1 MKHLK
6 LATTVAVVIAT
17 SIWLMQPE
25 DPKRTNPFNGE
36 AQPLSTGI
44 LSPRMGLTLALER
57 RTPNGPPHVLLV
69 TELQGDQIL
78 AVDLTAVGLTTKTD
92 FFDVLTDVGIETLVD
107 VAQADA
113 DADDPFPVVQRSFS
127 DLLPAAGM
135 AARHVASGT
144 NFTEHQEETGS
155 ASVFNFP
162 KFGVA
167 TPPVTTVSTDADE
180 LLDYEVEICTRF
192 DRNIERIE
200 DFDAAQKGFFLC
212 GDFSNR
218 SVLTRLIDP
227 DNYDSGTG
235 FSDAKSGLDRF
246 PSGGLFVI
254 PLDWESFVKNERL
267 VTQINDE
274 IRQDARAGEMIL
286 SFRSL
291 VEKALADTQSTR
303 FLYDDKQWPLIEN
316 DMIARDQVLMSGTP
330 EGVIFVPPTLKQI
343 VRGVVLYIV
352 KGTFLTGQ
360 SGYGA
365 VIEGFLDEERASL
378 RFLQPGQLV
387 THNSSN
393 MGIIS
398 VVVQRA
404 KK

>member
-6 LATTVAVVIAT
+6 LATTATVVLAAG
-17 SIWLMQPE
+17 IWLMQPE
-25 DPKRTNPFNGE
+25 DPKRTNPFAGE
-36 AQPLSTGI
+36 AQQLSTGI
-44 LSPRMGLTLALER
+44 LSPREGLTFALEQ
-57 RTPNGPPHVLLV
+57 RTPESPLHVLLI
-69 TELQGDQIL
+69 TKLQGDQIS
-78 AVDLTAVGLTTKTD
+78 AVDLTAAGLTTKTD
-92 FFDVLTDVGIETLVD
+92 FFDVLKDVGIEKLVD
-107 VAQADA
+107 VAQANANDQ
-113 DADDPFPVVQRSFS
+113 FRVVQRNFS
-127 DLLPAAGM
+127 DLLPAAGK

-144 NFTEHQEETGS
+144 NFPEHQEETGS
-155 ASVFNFP
+155 EAVFNFP

-167 TPPVTTVSTDADE
+167 TPPVTTVSTDTDE

-192 DRNIERIE
+192 DRNIKRIE

-235 FSDAKSGLDRF
+235 FSDAKSGPNRF

-254 PLDWESFVKNERL
+254 PFDWEGFVKNERL

-274 IRQDARAGEMIL
+274 IRQDTRAGEMIL

-291 VEKALADTQSTR
+291 LEKALADTESTR
-303 FLYDDKQWPLIEN
+303 FLYDDKQWHLIEN
-316 DMIARDQVLMSGTP
+316 GMFARDQVLMSGTA
-330 EGVIFVPPTLKQI
+330 EGVIFMPPTAKQI
-343 VRGVVLYIV
+343 VRGAMLYIV

-360 SGYGA
+360 SPYDA
-365 VIEGFLDEERASL
+365 VIKSFLDEERTSL
-378 RFLQPGQLV
+378 RFLQPGHQV

-398 VVVQRA
+398 VLVQRTEN
-404 KK
+404 

>member
-6 LATTVAVVIAT
+6 LATTATVVLAAG
-17 SIWLMQPE
+17 IWLMQPE
-25 DPKRTNPFNGE
+25 DPERTNPFAGE

-44 LSPRMGLTLALER
+44 LSPREGLTFALEQ
-57 RTPNGPPHVLLV
+57 RTPESPLHVLLI
-69 TELQGDQIL
+69 TKLQGDQIS
-78 AVDLTAVGLTTKTD
+78 AVDLTAAGLTTKTD
-92 FFDVLTDVGIETLVD
+92 FFDVLKDVGIEKLVD
-107 VAQADA
+107 VAHANDQ
-113 DADDPFPVVQRSFS
+113 FRVVQRNFS
-127 DLLPAAGM
+127 DLLPAAGK

-144 NFTEHQEETGS
+144 NFPEHQEETGS
-155 ASVFNFP
+155 EAVFNFP

-167 TPPVTTVSTDADE
+167 TPPVTTVSTDTDE

-192 DRNIERIE
+192 DRNIKRIE

-235 FSDAKSGLDRF
+235 FSDAKSGPNRF

-254 PLDWESFVKNERL
+254 PFDWEGFVKNERL

-291 VEKALADTQSTR
+291 LEKALADTESTR
-303 FLYDDKQWPLIEN
+303 FLYDDKQWHLIEN
-316 DMIARDQVLMSGTP
+316 GMFARDQVLMSGTA
-330 EGVIFVPPTLKQI
+330 EGVIFMPPTAKQI
-343 VRGVVLYIV
+343 VRGAMLYIV

-360 SGYGA
+360 SPYDA
-365 VIEGFLDEERASL
+365 VIKSFLDEERTSL
-378 RFLQPGQLV
+378 RFLQPGHLV

-398 VVVQRA
+398 VLVQRTEN
-404 KK
+404 

>member
-6 LATTVAVVIAT
+6 LATTVVVVLAAG
-17 SIWLMQPE
+17 IWLMQPE
-25 DPKRTNPFNGE
+25 DPERKNPFGGE
-36 AQPLSTGI
+36 AQALSTGI
-44 LSPRMGLTLALER
+44 LSPREGLTLALER
-57 RTPNGPPHVLLV
+57 RTPEAPPHVLLV
-69 TELQGDQIL
+69 TKLQGDRIL

-107 VAQADA
+107 IAQVDA
-113 DADDPFPVVQRSFS
+113 NSLYPVVQRSFG
-127 DLLPAAGM
+127 DLLPAAGT
-135 AARHVASGT
+135 AVRHVASGT
-144 NFTEHQEETGS
+144 NFPEHQDETGS
-155 ASVFNFP
+155 ESVFNFP

-192 DRNIERIE
+192 DRDIERIE

-235 FSDAKSGLDRF
+235 FSDAKSGPERF
-246 PSGGLFVI
+246 PSGGLFVV

-291 VEKALADTQSTR
+291 VQKALADTQSTR
-303 FLYDDKQWPLIEN
+303 FLYDNKQWHLVDN
-316 DMIARDQVLMSGTP
+316 DMIARDQVLMSGTA
-330 EGVIFVPPTLKQI
+330 EGVIFNPPTMKQI
-343 VRGVVLYIV
+343 VRGAMLYILE
-352 KGTFLTGQ
+352 GTFLTGQ
-360 SGYGA
+360 SPYGA
-365 VIEGFLDEERASL
+365 VIEGFLNEERGSL
-378 RFLQPGQLV
+378 RFLQPGHLV

-393 MGIIS
+393 MGVIS

-404 KK
+404 EN

>member
-6 LATTVAVVIAT
+6 LATTAAVVIAAGF
-17 SIWLMQPE
+17 WLMQPE
-25 DPKRTNPFNGE
+25 DPERTNPFDGE

-44 LSPRMGLTLALER
+44 LSPQKGLTLALER
-57 RTPNGPPHVLLV
+57 ITPDGAPHVLLV
-69 TELQGDQIL
+69 TELQGDQIS
-78 AVDLTAVGLTTKTD
+78 AVDLTAAGLTTKTD
-92 FFDVLTDVGIETLVD
+92 FFDVLTDVGIETLVNI
-107 VAQADA
+107 AQADA
-113 DADDPFPVVQRSFS
+113 NDQFPVVQRSFG
-127 DLLPAAGM
+127 DLLPAAGT

-144 NFTEHQEETGS
+144 NFPEHQEETGS
-155 ASVFNFP
+155 ESVFNFP

-192 DRNIERIE
+192 DRDIERIE

-227 DNYDSGTG
+227 DNFDSGTG
-235 FSDAKSGLDRF
+235 FSDAKSGPERF
-246 PSGGLFVI
+246 PSGGLFVV

-267 VTQINDE
+267 VTQVNDE

-291 VEKALADTQSTR
+291 VEKALADTESTR
-303 FLYDDKQWPLIEN
+303 FLYDDKQFQLVEN
-316 DMIARDQVLMSGTP
+316 GMIARDQVLMSGTA
-330 EGVIFVPPTLKQI
+330 EGVIFMPPNMKQI
-343 VRGVVLYIV
+343 VRGAMLYIV

-360 SGYGA
+360 APYDA
-365 VIEGFLDEERASL
+365 VLENFLDEERASL
-378 RFLQPGQLV
+378 RFLQPGHLV

-393 MGIIS
+393 MGTIS

-404 KK
+404 EN

>member
-6 LATTVAVVIAT
+6 LAATAAVVLAAG
-17 SIWLMQPE
+17 IWLMQPE
-25 DPKRTNPFNGE
+25 DPERTNPFNGE

-44 LSPRMGLTLALER
+44 LSPREGLTLALEQP
-57 RTPNGPPHVLLV
+57 TPEGPAHVLLV
-69 TELQGDQIL
+69 TELQGDQIS
-78 AVDLTAVGLTTKTD
+78 AVDLTAAGLTTKTD
-92 FFDVLTDVGIETLVD
+92 FFEVLTDVGIETLVD
-107 VAQADA
+107 VAQGDA
-113 DADDPFPVVQRSFS
+113 NDKFPVVQRSFG
-127 DLLPAAGM
+127 DLLPAAGT

-144 NFTEHQEETGS
+144 NFREHQEETGS
-155 ASVFNFP
+155 GSVFNFP

-167 TPPVTTVSTDADE
+167 TPPVTTVSTAVDE

-218 SVLTRLIDP
+218 SVLTRLVDP

-235 FSDAKSGLDRF
+235 FSDAKSGPDRF

-254 PLDWESFVKNERL
+254 PLDWESFVKNQRL
-267 VTQINDE
+267 VTLINDE
-274 IRQDARAGEMIL
+274 MRQDARAGEMIL

-291 VEKALADTQSTR
+291 VEKALADTQSNR
-303 FLYDDKQWPLIEN
+303 FLYNDKQWQLLEN
-316 DMIARDQVLMSGTP
+316 AMIARDQVLMSGTP
-330 EGVIFVPPTLKQI
+330 EGVIFMPPNMKQI
-343 VRGVVLYIV
+343 VRGAMLYIV

-365 VIEGFLDEERASL
+365 VIEDFLDDERASL
-378 RFLQPGQLV
+378 RFLQPGHVV

-398 VVVQRA
+398 VVVERA
-404 KK
+404 EN

>member
-1 MKHLK
+1 MKYLK
-6 LATTVAVVIAT
+6 LATTAAVVLAAG
-17 SIWLMQPE
+17 IWLMQHE
-25 DPKRTNPFNGE
+25 DPERTNPFDGE

-44 LSPRMGLTLALER
+44 LSPREGLTLALER
-57 RTPNGPPHVLLV
+57 RTPDGPHVLLV
-69 TELQGDQIL
+69 TELQGDQIS
-78 AVDLTAVGLTTKTD
+78 AIDLTAAGLTTKTD

-107 VAQADA
+107 VAQAD
-113 DADDPFPVVQRSFS
+113 DQFPVVQRSFG
-127 DLLPAAGM
+127 DLLSAGGS

-144 NFTEHQEETGS
+144 NFPEHQEETGS
-155 ASVFNFP
+155 DSVFNFP

-192 DRNIERIE
+192 DRDIKSIE

-235 FSDAKSGLDRF
+235 FSDAKSGPERF
-246 PSGGLFVI
+246 PSGGLFVV

-274 IRQDARAGEMIL
+274 TRQDARAGEMIL

-291 VEKALADTQSTR
+291 VEKALGDTESTR
-303 FLYDDKQWPLIEN
+303 FLYDDKQWQLLEN
-316 DMIARDQVLMSGTP
+316 GMIARDQVLMSGTA
-330 EGVIFVPPTLKQI
+330 EGVIFMPPTMKQI
-343 VRGVVLYIV
+343 VRGAVLYIL

-360 SGYGA
+360 SPYSA
-365 VIEGFLDEERASL
+365 VIEGFLDEERATR
-378 RFLQPGQLV
+378 RFLQPGHLV

-398 VVVQRA
+398 VVVQRVEN
-404 KK
+404 

>member
-6 LATTVAVVIAT
+6 LATTAVVLLAAG
-17 SIWLMQPE
+17 IWLMQPE
-25 DPKRTNPFNGE
+25 DPERTNPFDGE

-44 LSPRMGLTLALER
+44 LSPRKGLTLALER
-57 RTPNGPPHVLLV
+57 RTPDGPHVLLV
-69 TELQGDQIL
+69 TELQGGQIS
-78 AVDLTAVGLTTKTD
+78 AVDLTAAGLTTKTD
-92 FFDVLTDVGIETLVD
+92 FFDVLTEVGIETLVD
-107 VAQADA
+107 VAQASDQ
-113 DADDPFPVVQRSFS
+113 FPVVQRSFG
-127 DLLPAAGM
+127 DLLPAAGT

-144 NFTEHQEETGS
+144 NFREHQEETG
-155 ASVFNFP
+155 AQSVFNFP

-192 DRNIERIE
+192 DRDIARIE

-227 DNYDSGTG
+227 DNFDSGTG
-235 FSDAKSGLDRF
+235 FSDAKSGPERF
-246 PSGGLFVI
+246 PSGGLFVV

-274 IRQDARAGEMIL
+274 VRQDARAGEMIL

-291 VEKALADTQSTR
+291 VEKALADTVSTR
-303 FLYDDKQWPLIEN
+303 FLYDAKQWHLVEN
-316 DMIARDQVLMSGTP
+316 GMIARDQVLMSGTA
-330 EGVIFVPPTLKQI
+330 EGVIFIPPTMKQI
-343 VRGVVLYIV
+343 VRGAMLYIL
-352 KGTFLTGQ
+352 KGSFLTGQ
-360 SGYGA
+360 SPYDA
-365 VIEGFLDEERASL
+365 VITAFLDEERASL
-378 RFLQPGQLV
+378 RFLQPGHLV

-398 VVVQRA
+398 VVVQGA
-404 KK
+404 EKFLH

>member
-1 MKHLK
+1 MKYLK
-6 LATTVAVVIAT
+6 LATTAAVVLAAG
-17 SIWLMQPE
+17 IWLMQHE
-25 DPKRTNPFNGE
+25 DPERTNPFDGE

-44 LSPRMGLTLALER
+44 LSPREGLTLALER
-57 RTPNGPPHVLLV
+57 RTPDGPHVLLV
-69 TELQGDQIL
+69 TELQGDQIS
-78 AVDLTAVGLTTKTD
+78 AIDLTAAGLTTKTD

-107 VAQADA
+107 VAQAD
-113 DADDPFPVVQRSFS
+113 DQFPVVQRSFG
-127 DLLPAAGM
+127 DLLSAGGS

-144 NFTEHQEETGS
+144 NFPEHQEETGS
-155 ASVFNFP
+155 DSVFNFP

-192 DRNIERIE
+192 DRDIKSIE

-235 FSDAKSGLDRF
+235 FSDAKSGPERF
-246 PSGGLFVI
+246 PSGGLFVV

-274 IRQDARAGEMIL
+274 TRQDARAGEMIL

-291 VEKALADTQSTR
+291 VEKALADTESTR
-303 FLYDDKQWPLIEN
+303 FLYDDKQWPLVEN
-316 DMIARDQVLMSGTP
+316 GMIARDQVMMSGTA
-330 EGVIFVPPTLKQI
+330 EGVIFMPPTIKQI
-343 VRGVVLYIV
+343 VRGAMLYIV

-360 SGYGA
+360 SPYGA
-365 VIEGFLDEERASL
+365 VIESFLDEERASL
-378 RFLQPGQLV
+378 RFLQPGHFV

-398 VVVQRA
+398 VVVQQA
-404 KK
+404 EK

>member
-1 MKHLK
+1 MKYLK
-6 LATTVAVVIAT
+6 LATTAAVVLAAG
-17 SIWLMQPE
+17 IWLMQHE
-25 DPKRTNPFNGE
+25 DPERTNPFDGE

-44 LSPRMGLTLALER
+44 LSPREGLTLALER
-57 RTPNGPPHVLLV
+57 RTPDGPHVLLV
-69 TELQGDQIL
+69 TELQGDQIS
-78 AVDLTAVGLTTKTD
+78 AIDLTAAGLTTKTD

-107 VAQADA
+107 VAQAD
-113 DADDPFPVVQRSFS
+113 DQFPVVQRSFG
-127 DLLPAAGM
+127 DLLSAGGS

-144 NFTEHQEETGS
+144 NFPEHQEETGS
-155 ASVFNFP
+155 DSVFNFP

-192 DRNIERIE
+192 DRDIKSIE

-235 FSDAKSGLDRF
+235 FSDAKSGPERF
-246 PSGGLFVI
+246 PSGGLFVV
-254 PLDWESFVKNERL
+254 PLDWESFVENERL

-274 IRQDARAGEMIL
+274 LRQDARAGEMIL

-291 VEKALADTQSTR
+291 VEKALADTESTR
-303 FLYDDKQWPLIEN
+303 FLYDDKQWPLVEN
-316 DMIARDQVLMSGTP
+316 GMIARDQVMMSGTA
-330 EGVIFVPPTLKQI
+330 EGVIFMPPTIKQI
-343 VRGVVLYIV
+343 VRGAMLYIV

-360 SGYGA
+360 SPYGA
-365 VIEGFLDEERASL
+365 VIESFLDEERASL
-378 RFLQPGQLV
+378 RFLQPGHFV

-398 VVVQRA
+398 VVVQQA
-404 KK
+404 EK

>member
-6 LATTVAVVIAT
+6 LATTATVVLAAG
-17 SIWLMQPE
+17 IWLMQPE
-25 DPKRTNPFNGE
+25 DPERTNPFAGE

-44 LSPRMGLTLALER
+44 LSPREGLTFALEQ
-57 RTPNGPPHVLLV
+57 RTPESPLHVLLI
-69 TELQGDQIL
+69 TKLQGDQIS
-78 AVDLTAVGLTTKTD
+78 AVDLTAAGLTTKTD
-92 FFDVLTDVGIETLVD
+92 FFDVLKDVGIEKLVD
-107 VAQADA
+107 VAHANDQ
-113 DADDPFPVVQRSFS
+113 FRVVQRNFS
-127 DLLPAAGM
+127 DLLPAAGK

-144 NFTEHQEETGS
+144 NFPEHQEETGS
-155 ASVFNFP
+155 EAVFNFP

-167 TPPVTTVSTDADE
+167 TPPVTTVSTDTDE

-192 DRNIERIE
+192 DRNIKRIE

-235 FSDAKSGLDRF
+235 FSDAKSGPNRF

-254 PLDWESFVKNERL
+254 PFDWEGFVKNERL

-274 IRQDARAGEMIL
+274 IRQDTRAGEMIL

-291 VEKALADTQSTR
+291 LEKALADTESTR
-303 FLYDDKQWPLIEN
+303 FLYDDKQWHLIEN
-316 DMIARDQVLMSGTP
+316 GMFARDQVLMSGTA
-330 EGVIFVPPTLKQI
+330 EGVIFMPPTAKQI
-343 VRGVVLYIV
+343 VRGAMLYIV

-360 SGYGA
+360 SPYDA
-365 VIEGFLDEERASL
+365 VIKSFLDEERTSL
-378 RFLQPGQLV
+378 RFLQPGHLV

-398 VVVQRA
+398 VLVQRTEN
-404 KK
+404 

>member
-6 LATTVAVVIAT
+6 LATTAVVVLAAG
-17 SIWLMQPE
+17 IWLMQPE
-25 DPKRTNPFNGE
+25 DPERTNPFDGE

-44 LSPRMGLTLALER
+44 LSPREGLTLALEQP
-57 RTPNGPPHVLLV
+57 TPEGPAHVLLV
-69 TELQGDQIL
+69 TELQGDQIS
-78 AVDLTAVGLTTKTD
+78 AVDLTAAGLTTKTD

-107 VAQADA
+107 VAQVDA
-113 DADDPFPVVQRSFS
+113 NDPFPVVQRSFS
-127 DLLPAAGM
+127 DLLPAAGT

-144 NFTEHQEETGS
+144 NFREHQEETGS

-235 FSDAKSGLDRF
+235 FSDAKSGPERF
-246 PSGGLFVI
+246 PSGGLFVV

-303 FLYDDKQWPLIEN
+303 FLYNDKQWRLVEN
-316 DMIARDQVLMSGTP
+316 SMIARDQVLMSGTP
-330 EGVIFVPPTLKQI
+330 EGVIFVPPTMKQI
-343 VRGVVLYIV
+343 VRGAMLYIV
-352 KGTFLTGQ
+352 KGKFLTGQ
-360 SGYGA
+360 SPYGA
-365 VIEGFLDEERASL
+365 VIKGFLDEERASL
-378 RFLQPGQLV
+378 RFLQPGHLV

-393 MGIIS
+393 MGVIS

-404 KK
+404 EK

>member
-6 LATTVAVVIAT
+6 LATTAVVVLAT

-25 DPKRTNPFNGE
+25 DPERKNSFDGE

-44 LSPRMGLTLALER
+44 LSPQKGLTLALER
-57 RTPNGPPHVLLV
+57 RTPDSPHVLLV
-69 TELQGDQIL
+69 TDLQGDQISV
-78 AVDLTAVGLTTKTD
+78 VDLTAAGLTTKTD

-107 VAQADA
+107 IAQADPN
-113 DADDPFPVVQRSFS
+113 DSFPVVQRNFG
-127 DLLPAAGM
+127 DLLPAAGT
-135 AARHVASGT
+135 AVRHVASGT
-144 NFTEHQEETGS
+144 NFPEHQEETGS
-155 ASVFNFP
+155 ESVFNFP
-162 KFGVA
+162 KFGAA

-192 DRNIERIE
+192 DRDIERIE

-235 FSDAKSGLDRF
+235 FSDAKSGPERF
-246 PSGGLFVI
+246 PSGGLFVV

-303 FLYDDKQWPLIEN
+303 FLYGDKQWHLIEN

-330 EGVIFVPPTLKQI
+330 EGVIFVPPTMKQI
-343 VRGVVLYIV
+343 ARGAVLYIL
-352 KGTFLTGQ
+352 KGSFLTGQ
-360 SGYGA
+360 SPYGA
-365 VIEGFLDEERASL
+365 VIEGFLNEERTSL
-378 RFLQPGQLV
+378 RFLQPGHLV

-404 KK
+404 EN

>member
-17 SIWLMQPE
+17 SIWLMLPE

-44 LSPRMGLTLALER
+44 LSPRMGLTLSLER

-113 DADDPFPVVQRSFS
+113 DDPFPVVQRSFG

-135 AARHVASGT
+135 AARHMASGT

-267 VTQINDE
+267 VTQIDDE

-330 EGVIFVPPTLKQI
+330 EGVIFVPPTMKQI
-343 VRGVVLYIV
+343 VRGAMLYIV

>member
-1 MKHLK
+1 MTHLK
-6 LATTVAVVIAT
+6 LATTAAVVLAAG
-17 SIWLMQPE
+17 IWLMQLE
-25 DPKRTNPFNGE
+25 DPERTNPFDGE

-44 LSPRMGLTLALER
+44 LSPREGLTLALER
-57 RTPNGPPHVLLV
+57 RTPDGPHVLLV
-69 TELQGDQIL
+69 TELQGDQIS
-78 AVDLTAVGLTTKTD
+78 AIDLTAAGLTTKTD

-107 VAQADA
+107 VAQAD
-113 DADDPFPVVQRSFS
+113 DQFPVVQRSFG
-127 DLLPAAGM
+127 DLLSAGGS

-144 NFTEHQEETGS
+144 NFPEHQEETGS
-155 ASVFNFP
+155 DSVFNFP

-192 DRNIERIE
+192 DRDIKSIE

-235 FSDAKSGLDRF
+235 FSDAKSGPERF
-246 PSGGLFVI
+246 PSGGLFVV
-254 PLDWESFVKNERL
+254 PLDWESFVENERL

-274 IRQDARAGEMIL
+274 LRQDARAGEMIL

-291 VEKALADTQSTR
+291 VEKALADTESTR
-303 FLYDDKQWPLIEN
+303 FLYDDKQWPLVEN
-316 DMIARDQVLMSGTP
+316 GMIARDQVMMSGTA
-330 EGVIFVPPTLKQI
+330 EGVIFMPPTIKQI
-343 VRGVVLYIV
+343 VRGAMLYIV

-360 SGYGA
+360 SPYGA
-365 VIEGFLDEERASL
+365 VIESFLDEERASL
-378 RFLQPGQLV
+378 RFLQPGHFV

-398 VVVQRA
+398 VVVQQA
-404 KK
+404 EK

>member
-6 LATTVAVVIAT
+6 LVTTAAVVLAAG
-17 SIWLMQPE
+17 IWLMQPE
-25 DPKRTNPFNGE
+25 DPERTNPFDGE

-44 LSPRMGLTLALER
+44 LSPLKGLTLALER
-57 RTPNGPPHVLLV
+57 GTPDGPPHVLLV
-69 TELQGDQIL
+69 TELQGDQIS
-78 AVDLTAVGLTTKTD
+78 AVDLTAAGLTTKTD

-107 VAQADA
+107 VAQAEANDQL
-113 DADDPFPVVQRSFS
+113 PVVQRNFG
-127 DLLPAAGM
+127 DLLPAAGT

-144 NFTEHQEETGS
+144 NFPEHQEETGS
-155 ASVFNFP
+155 ESVFNFP

-192 DRNIERIE
+192 DRDIERIE

-227 DNYDSGTG
+227 DNFDSGTG
-235 FSDAKSGLDRF
+235 FSDAKSGPERF
-246 PSGGLFVI
+246 PSGGLFVV

-274 IRQDARAGEMIL
+274 MRQDARAGAMIL

-291 VEKALADTQSTR
+291 VEKALADTESTR
-303 FLYDDKQWPLIEN
+303 FLYDDKRWRLVEN
-316 DMIARDQVLMSGTP
+316 GMIARDQVLMSGTA
-330 EGVIFVPPTLKQI
+330 EGVIFMPPNMKQI
-343 VRGVVLYIV
+343 VRGAMLYIL

-360 SGYGA
+360 APYDA
-365 VIEGFLDEERASL
+365 VLENFLDEERASL
-378 RFLQPGQLV
+378 RFLQPGHLV

-393 MGIIS
+393 MGTIS

-404 KK
+404 EN

>member
-6 LATTVAVVIAT
+6 LATTAAVVLTAG
-17 SIWLMQPE
+17 IWLMQPE
-25 DPKRTNPFNGE
+25 DPERTNPFEGE

-44 LSPRMGLTLALER
+44 LSPQEGLTLALER
-57 RTPNGPPHVLLV
+57 RTPDGPHVLLV
-69 TELQGDQIL
+69 TELQGNQIS
-78 AVDLTAVGLTTKTD
+78 AIDLTAAGLTTKTD
-92 FFDVLTDVGIETLVD
+92 FFDVLTDVGIKTLVN
-107 VAQADA
+107 VAQANA
-113 DADDPFPVVQRSFS
+113 NGQFPIVRRSFG
-127 DLLPAAGM
+127 DLLPAAGA

-144 NFTEHQEETGS
+144 NFPEHQEETGS
-155 ASVFNFP
+155 QSVFNFP

-192 DRNIERIE
+192 DRNIKSIE

-235 FSDAKSGLDRF
+235 FSDAKSGPERF
-246 PSGGLFVI
+246 PSGGLLVI
-254 PLDWESFVKNERL
+254 PLNWERFVEEERL

-274 IRQDARAGEMIL
+274 LRQDARAGEMIL

-291 VEKALADTQSTR
+291 VEKALADTESTR
-303 FLYDDKQWPLIEN
+303 FLYDDKQWQLVDN
-316 DMIARDQVLMSGTP
+316 GMIARDQVVMSGTAQ
-330 EGVIFVPPTLKQI
+330 GVIFMPPTLKQI
-343 VRGVVLYIV
+343 VRGAMLYIV

-360 SGYGA
+360 PPYDA
-365 VIEGFLDEERASL
+365 VIESFLDEERKSL
-378 RFLQPGQLV
+378 RFLQPGHLV

-398 VVVQRA
+398 VVVQQA
-404 KK
+404 EN

>member
-1 MKHLK
+1 MKYLK
-6 LATTVAVVIAT
+6 LATTAAVVLAAG
-17 SIWLMQPE
+17 IWLMQHE
-25 DPKRTNPFNGE
+25 DPERTNPFDGE

-44 LSPRMGLTLALER
+44 LSPREGLTLALER
-57 RTPNGPPHVLLV
+57 RTPDGPHVLLV
-69 TELQGDQIL
+69 TELQGDQIS
-78 AVDLTAVGLTTKTD
+78 AIDLTAAGLTTKTD

-107 VAQADA
+107 VAQAD
-113 DADDPFPVVQRSFS
+113 DQFPVVQRSFG
-127 DLLPAAGM
+127 DLLPAAGT

-144 NFTEHQEETGS
+144 NFPEHQEETGS
-155 ASVFNFP
+155 DSVFNFP

-192 DRNIERIE
+192 DRDIKSIE

-235 FSDAKSGLDRF
+235 FSDAKSGPERF
-246 PSGGLFVI
+246 PSGGLFVV
-254 PLDWESFVKNERL
+254 PLDWESFVENERL

-274 IRQDARAGEMIL
+274 LRQDARAGEMIL

-291 VEKALADTQSTR
+291 VEKALADTESTR
-303 FLYDDKQWPLIEN
+303 FLYDDKQWPLVEN
-316 DMIARDQVLMSGTP
+316 GMIARDQVMMSGTA
-330 EGVIFVPPTLKQI
+330 EGVIFMPPTIKQI
-343 VRGVVLYIV
+343 VRGAMLYIV

-360 SGYGA
+360 SPYGA
-365 VIEGFLDEERASL
+365 VIESFLDEERASL
-378 RFLQPGQLV
+378 RFLQPGHFV

-398 VVVQRA
+398 VVVQQA
-404 KK
+404 EK